1 MTIWQTMVQREQVAR
16 DREGKKLGQL
26 LRRYSES
33 LDLRRKTHA
42 ILSQYEEQLQSVQD
56 QSRLLADTQLYRV
69 SIAQMR
75 NALQQID
82 GQVYQLDLQISQTR
96 SKLTRIERERQKYQ
110 LLLDQQ
116 AEEARAEL
124 LRDEA
129 RVLDDYSIQ
138 RFNQQN

>member
-1 MTIWQTMVQREQVAR
+1 MMNWQIMVQREQVAR
-16 DREGKKLGQL
+16 DREVKKLGQL
-26 LRRYSES
+26 LRRQSDCIE
-33 LDLRRKTHA
+33 LRRKTRA
-42 ILSQYEEQLQSVQD
+42 ILSQYEEQFKSVQD
-56 QSRLLADTQLYRV
+56 QSRSLADTQLYRV